1 MSTLLHQAVQLAQ
14 SGQRVEARQMLWQ
27 FLQTEPDNEVA
38 WLWLASVAA
47 DQTEYE
53 RALNEVL
60 RINPGNPRAQ
70 QLLAELHQQ
79 VGGMPP
85 AAQYAPPQRQ
95 VTPQPPISLY
105 APQPP
110 PVSGVSY
117 APQPPQPVEVRVVEK
132 RRGCLGIR
140 LPGCGL

>member
-14 SGQRVEARQMLWQ
+14 TGQRVEARQMLWQ

-70 QLLAELHQQ
+70 QLLAEFRQQ

-85 AAQYAPPQRQ
+85 AAQYAPPQRP
-95 VTPQPPISLY
+95 VTPPPPISPY
-105 APQPP
+105 APPPP
-110 PVSGVSY
+110 PVLVALMPTA
-117 APQPPQPVEVRVVEK
+117 APTRRSSVVEE
-132 RRGCLGIR
+132 RRGCLG
-140 LPGCGL
+140 